1 MATFTIRIY
10 NFNNKQDILV
20 NDFDA
25 YLTNTHKIPISELLK
40 DYNVI
45 LTEQDHILDT
55 KNILTLNSNVT
66 HINKYLLIINE
77 NHFNRIDNSDEIVS
91 EQEQEQE
98 QESITPKSFDK
109 YYNLLKKHPTLIP
122 FLYILQNNSSM
133 LDNIIYYLKSTN
145 DKTIYN
151 IINNNQKEIVEMLE
165 EFPNFMEN
173 YLSYVNNSINSNL
186 SNVNNSNLNSSNNFE
201 FIIDFVNNS
210 INNITTNITNNSNT
224 NSNTHIVEELENLF
238 PDVPNEN
245 ITELLDVFLT
255 DNNITY

>member
-1 MATFTIRIY
+1 MNSTIRIY

-45 LTEQDHILDT
+45 LTEQDRILDT

-77 NHFNRIDNSDEIVS
+77 NHFNCIDNNSDEIVT
-91 EQEQEQE
+91 EPEP
-98 QESITPKSFDK
+98 ITQKSFDK

-133 LDNIIYYLKSTN
+133 LDSIIYYLKSTN

-173 YLSYVNNSINSNL
+173 YLSHVNTSMNPNVSNINNA
-186 SNVNNSNLNSSNNFE
+186 NINSSNNFE

-210 INNITTNITNNSNT
+210 INNITTNITNNSN
-224 NSNTHIVEELENLF
+224 NSNNNSNAPIIEELENLF

>member
-1 MATFTIRIY
+1 MDSTIRIY

-25 YLTNTHKIPISELLK
+25 YITNTHKISISELLS
-40 DYNVI
+40 DYNII
-45 LTEQDHILDT
+45 LTEHDYILDT
-55 KNILTLNSNVT
+55 KNILSLNSNVST
-66 HINKYLLIINE
+66 INKCLLIINE
-77 NHFNRIDNSDEIVS
+77 NHFNCIDDNSNELITNES
-91 EQEQEQE
+91 EQPPPIQ
-98 QESITPKSFDK
+98 KSFDK
-109 YYNLLKKHPTLIP
+109 YYNLLKKNPTLIP

-133 LDNIIYYLKSTN
+133 LDSIIYYLKSTN

-173 YLSYVNNSINSNL
+173 YLAHINSNIH
-186 SNVNNSNLNSSNNFE
+186 NINNTSINSSNNFE

-210 INNITTNITNNSNT
+210 INNITTNVNPNNPNQNNSNS
-224 NSNTHIVEELENLF
+224 NSVIIQELETLF

-245 ITELLDVFLT
+245 INELLDVFLI

>member
-1 MATFTIRIY
+1 MNSTIRIY

-45 LTEQDHILDT
+45 LTEQDRILDT
-55 KNILTLNSNVT
+55 KNILNLDSNVT

-77 NHFNRIDNSDEIVS
+77 NHFNCIDNNSNEIVTES
-91 EQEQEQE
+91 EPEPEP
-98 QESITPKSFDK
+98 ITQKSFDK

-133 LDNIIYYLKSTN
+133 LDSIIYYLKSTN

-173 YLSYVNNSINSNL
+173 YLSHVNNSINSNV
-186 SNVNNSNLNSSNNFE
+186 SNINNSNINSSNNFE

-210 INNITTNITNNSNT
+210 INNITTNNN
-224 NSNTHIVEELENLF
+224 NSNTHIIEELENLF

-245 ITELLDVFLT
+245 ITELLNVFLT